1 MRSGEDLSF
10 IIYHLSFSRS
20 ELSERI
26 YICGVMLH
34 LVPTPIGNLE
44 DVTLRGLR
52 VLREAG
58 TVLCEDTRRARVLL
72 EHYDIGARVESYHK
86 DNEHSRVA
94 GLVERLKG
102 GEEMALV
109 TDAGTPGVSDPGFL
123 LVRAAL
129 EAGVEVECLPGAT
142 AVVPALV
149 GSGLP
154 CERWCF
160 EGFLPPKKGRQ
171 TRLKELAD
179 EERVVVLYES
189 PHRLLRTL
197 GELRAVAGG
206 DRRACVCRE
215 LTKVHEE
222 FVRGT
227 LDELVA
233 HFEAVE
239 PRGEIVIVL
248 DRRASCAR
256 NSEFRSQNG

>member
-1 MRSGEDLSF
+1 
-10 IIYHLSFSRS
+10 
-20 ELSERI
+20 
-26 YICGVMLH
+26 MLR

-52 VLREAG
+52 VLREAE

-72 EHYDIGARVESYHK
+72 EHYDIVARVESYHK
-86 DNEHSRVA
+86 DNEHLRTA
-94 GLVERLKG
+94 ALVERLKG
-102 GEEMALV
+102 GEEMALI

-129 EAGVEVECLPGAT
+129 EAGVLVECLPGAT

-171 TRLKELAD
+171 TRLKELAG

-197 GELRAVAGG
+197 TDLRDVVGAE
-206 DRRACVCRE
+206 RRVCVCRE
-215 LTKVHEE
+215 LTKIHEE
-222 FVRGT
+222 YVRGS
-227 LDELVA
+227 LGELVE
-233 HFEAVE
+233 HFTQTE

-248 DRRASCAR
+248 DRKQRDV
-256 NSEFRSQNG
+256 